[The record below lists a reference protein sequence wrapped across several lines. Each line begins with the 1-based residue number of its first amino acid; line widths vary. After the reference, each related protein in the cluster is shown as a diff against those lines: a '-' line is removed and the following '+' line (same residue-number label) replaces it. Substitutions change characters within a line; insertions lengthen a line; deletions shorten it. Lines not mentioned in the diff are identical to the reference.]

1 MRGPLELAIEHHQAS
16 RVAEAEQL
24 YRQILAS
31 DANEPN
37 ALHGLAI
44 ILYQSGHGS
53 EAIAMVRTAIRLR
66 PHAVYYCS
74 LGLMLAG
81 LGAQDEAVAA
91 YRDALAIQP
100 TSTAAHHGLTTLA
113 PEYAQDIEPVLHI
126 PDGEGL
132 RLACNDYPEPDFGD
146 REASALRFAA
156 TVNEF
161 CDAHGIERRAVPG
174 SRPDLRDDGLAHLGN
189 LLSSSQVAEV
199 RAALEGLPV
208 YNMHVLTQS
217 DGIPRDIRG
226 EARRFHFGCY
236 DLPTTLALPHLLEV
250 ANHPD
255 VLAAAEAH
263 LGCVPTIY
271 GAYLWW
277 SFGGHPTIGPQN
289 NSLHR
294 DGDDVGFCTLFVYL
308 SDVDLDSG
316 PHVFIRMTH
325 RGEAMERLM
334 ASGPP
339 RRVIVDGREED
350 LKGLNCR
357 IGYLNDPLY
366 ETVFSRAVE
375 RLCGPAGTAMLIDTY
390 GLHKGELPR
399 KGDRLIFMV
408 RYGYGRASTYVD
420 NHLKPIARESVAGR
434 LAWSP
439 RSRYINR
446 LFVS

>member
-1 MRGPLELAIEHHQAS
+1 MRSPLEFAIEHHQAG
-16 RVAEAEQL
+16 RIAEAEQL
-24 YRQILAS
+24 YRQVLAA
-31 DANEPN
+31 DAREPN

-44 ILYQSGHGS
+44 IRYQAGH
-53 EAIAMVRTAIRLR
+53 EAEAVEMVRAATVLR
-66 PHAVYYCS
+66 PHALFFCA

-81 LGAQDEAVAA
+81 LGDRNEAVAA
-91 YRDALAIQP
+91 YRDALAIKP
-100 TSTAAHHGLTTLA
+100 TSEAAHHGLTTLA
-113 PEYAQDIEPVLHI
+113 PNYGRDVEPLLYI
-126 PDGEGL
+126 PEGEGL
-132 RLACNDYPEPDFGD
+132 RLACNDYPEPDFGE
-146 REASALRFAA
+146 REAAA
-156 TVNEF
+156 RRLAAIVTEF
-161 CDAHGIERRAVPG
+161 CDAHGIERRAAHGPHPG
-174 SRPDLRDDGLAHLGN
+174 LRDDGLAPFGR
-189 LLSSSQVAEV
+189 LLSPLQVAEV

-208 YNMHVLTQS
+208 YNMHVLAQS
-217 DGIPRDIRG
+217 DGIARDIQG
-226 EARRFHFGCY
+226 DARRFHFGCY
-236 DLPTTLALPHLLEV
+236 DLSTTLALPHLLEI

-271 GAYLWW
+271 GMYLWW

-316 PHVFIRMTH
+316 PHVYIRMTH

-334 ASGPP
+334 SSGIP
-339 RRVIVDGREED
+339 RRVQIDGRDED
-350 LKGLNCR
+350 LKVLSCR

-366 ETVFSRAVE
+366 ESVFASTVE
-375 RLCGPAGTAMLIDTY
+375 RLCGPAGTATLVDTY

-408 RYGYGRASTYVD
+408 RYGFGRASTYVD
-420 NHLKPIARESVAGR
+420 NRLKPIALADGERR
-434 LAWSP
+434 LDWST
-439 RSRYINR
+439 RTRYINR

>member
-1 MRGPLELAIEHHQAS
+1 MRGPLEFAIEHHQAG
-16 RVAEAEQL
+16 RIAEAERL
-24 YRQILAS
+24 YRQILS
-31 DANEPN
+31 VDANEPN

-44 ILYQSGHGS
+44 ILYQAGHGTD
-53 EAIAMVRTAIRLR
+53 AVDMVRTAIRLR
-66 PHAVYYCS
+66 PHALYYCS

-81 LGAQDEAVAA
+81 LGSRDEAIAA

-100 TSTAAHHGLTTLA
+100 TSAAAHHGLTTLA
-113 PEYAQDIEPVLHI
+113 PNYGRDIEPVLHI

-132 RLACNDYPEPDFGD
+132 RLACNDHPQPDFGD
-146 REASALRFAA
+146 REASAQRFAA
-156 TVNEF
+156 IVTAF
-161 CDAHGIERRAVPG
+161 CDAHGIERQATHG
-174 SRPDLRDDGLAHLGN
+174 SHSAMRDDGLAPFGR
-189 LLSSSQVAEV
+189 LLTSSQLAEV
-199 RAALEGLPV
+199 HAALASLPV

-217 DGIPRDIRG
+217 DGIARDLRG
-226 EARRFHFGCY
+226 DAKRFHFGCY
-236 DLPTTLALPHLLEV
+236 DLPTTLALPHLLEL

-271 GAYLWW
+271 GMYLWW

-308 SDVDLDSG
+308 TDVDLDSG

-325 RGEAMERLM
+325 RGETMERLM
-334 ASGPP
+334 SSGPP
-339 RRVIVDGREED
+339 RRVMVDGREED
-350 LKGLNCR
+350 LKGLSCR

-366 ETVFSRAVE
+366 ETVFSSAVE

-420 NHLKPIARESVAGR
+420 NHLKPVSRESVAGR
-434 LAWSP
+434 LAWSL